1 MSETY
6 IAGIGM
12 TPLAKHLT
20 LSVKQ
25 LSAMAIDQAL
35 QDAGIGKDAVQAAW
49 FCNTRQ
55 GALEG

>member
-25 LSAMAIDQAL
+25 LSAMAIDQA
-35 QDAGIGKDAVQAAW
+35 
-49 FCNTRQ
+49 
-55 GALEG
+55 